1 MIFNGNPID
10 LYDVHILR
18 TTKVLNISWQVWA
31 KNVTNDS
38 VAVLLVNAGDV
49 AQPVSVSFD
58 NLIPCMTETCHTSP
72 MGDLCFQCK
81 KRTAEHN
88 VSRAV
93 GGAAL
98 AATDLWSGKTL
109 PLVQPGGTLTVQLDP
124 HDSAFV
130 LLAPSSDYT

>member
-1 MIFNGNPID
+1 M
-10 LYDVHILR
+10 
-18 TTKVLNISWQVWA
+18 LNISWQVWA

-58 NLIPCMTETCHTSP
+58 GLIPCMTGTCHTSP
-72 MGDLCFQCK
+72 TGDLCFQCK
-81 KRTAEHN
+81 ERTVEHS
-88 VSRAV
+88 VSRAI

-109 PLVQPGGTLTVQLDP
+109 PLVQPGGKLTVQLDP

-130 LLAPSSDYT
+130 LLTPSSDYT